1 MGRAM
6 LNICIVFAQLE
17 RETIQKRVTDAYY
30 SRSQR
35 GFKMG
40 GKAPYGFHTEP
51 IKMDGINTKRLVV
64 NPEEAANV
72 RLMFEMYAEPKTS
85 YGDITRYFA
94 EQGILFNGLNIQ
106 SKCNKIV
113 GEKKNG
119 QPKGKPVNWKL
130 ARTTRKE

>member
-1 MGRAM
+1 MSSTEKFDTSTPMGRAM

-51 IKMDGINTKRLVV
+51 ENVEDKEDVV
-64 NPEEAANV
+64 EE
-72 RLMFEMYAEPKTS
+72 E
-85 YGDITRYFA
+85 
-94 EQGILFNGLNIQ
+94 
-106 SKCNKIV
+106 
-113 GEKKNG
+113 EKEE
-119 QPKGKPVNWKL
+119 
-130 ARTTRKE
+130 KEEE

>member
-1 MGRAM
+1 MAQHAILRFEKHKGNPARPLEAHHERQKEQYATPMGRAM

-51 IKMDGINTKRLVV
+51 IKMD
-64 NPEEAANV
+64 E
-72 RLMFEMYAEPKTS
+72 Y
-85 YGDITRYFA
+85 
-94 EQGILFNGLNIQ
+94 
-106 SKCNKIV
+106 
-113 GEKKNG
+113 KKS
-119 QPKGKPVNWKL
+119 WW
-130 ARTTRKE
+130 